1 MHIRMLRLVV
11 ITLLSE
17 RTGQYHAT
25 IWRMPI
31 IFCSPFTSR
40 NLTVWQ
46 SSVMNKNKS
55 KLFVTY
61 LPRLRFGESH
71 HKVRSFDVTMS
82 VFMTMNVLQS
92 INLISTKHIKG
103 LPMFLLLHVCG
114 LQNQNTICNGLL
126 SVTQQWYL
134 SCLWSEVASHWE
146 WIMLAKAN
154 SQVWMWTTKIAMF

>member
-1 MHIRMLRLVV
+1 MHIRVLRLVV

-46 SSVMNKNKS
+46 PSVINKNKS

-134 SCLWSEVASHWE
+134 LCLWSEVASHWE
-146 WIMLAKAN
+146 WICWQRRTRKFECER
-154 SQVWMWTTKIAMF
+154 QR